1 MINSTVSVEQSPDHC
16 NTTNPLTYQVLSWL
30 MVGEFVFGLPL
41 NLSVLYIF
49 LFR

>member
-1 MINSTVSVEQSPDHC
+1 MTYSNVSLHLDHC
-16 NTTNPLTYQVLSWL
+16 NTTDPLTYQVLSWL

-41 NLSVLYIF
+41 NVSVLYIF